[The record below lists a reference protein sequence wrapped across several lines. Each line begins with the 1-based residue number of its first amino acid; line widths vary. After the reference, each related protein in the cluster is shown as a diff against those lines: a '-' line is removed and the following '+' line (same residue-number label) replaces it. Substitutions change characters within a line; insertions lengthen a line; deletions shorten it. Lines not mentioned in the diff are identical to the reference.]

1 MYNNEYN
8 HIKVFIELLEN
19 NDYYNTDQLIK
30 SCFDYLINNNNYS
43 NYLNL

>member
-30 SCFDYLINNNNYS
+30 SCCDYLINNNNYS
-43 NYLNL
+43 NYPNL

>member
-30 SCFDYLINNNNYS
+30 C
-43 NYLNL
+43 